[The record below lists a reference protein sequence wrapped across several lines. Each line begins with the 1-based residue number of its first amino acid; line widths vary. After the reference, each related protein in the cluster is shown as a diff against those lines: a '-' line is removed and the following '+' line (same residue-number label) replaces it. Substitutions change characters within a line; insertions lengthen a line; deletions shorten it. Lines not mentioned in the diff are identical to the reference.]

1 MYEYGMS
8 ALVLDICKQYAQAT
22 GLNFPP
28 CVQQE
33 INAIAQWVNTHT
45 VKDLKIS
52 QDGNVLTF
60 TFDQDK
66 EVTFTV
72 ELPEEY
78 VLNVDDLSNLIKGS
92 STVVVDKSADGK
104 TLEVRLDKSQE
115 VQSIRLYS
123 TAEPL
128 TSDELAI
135 LKANKENYIT
145 LYGGTIY
152 KLNSPYIRDG
162 NTYVYSNTELQVSG
176 ETQVTNVVVN
186 MTTGEWHT
194 EFKTLQNQIIYITLS
209 PDSATQGTLTVEQFE
224 RLQSDK
230 GNCIILNNEIYRLA
244 DNQHTTGVISYV
256 HTGWDSNIVNKSIN
270 ITVSTRAWTMVKGEA
285 SGGGKLYRHK
295 IQAFGTTSIEFAFIS
310 SKSSSYT
317 YSELY
322 DYIGVIK
329 QYVVGNV
336 DDGGSVYVVTYLSN
350 SDDKIYAYFLN
361 PYGTLTRNEVG
372 NVSFSDTVTEV

>member
-1 MYEYGMS
+1 MIEFGMS
-8 ALVLDICKQYAQAT
+8 ALVLKICQEYAQAT

-33 INAIAQWVNTHT
+33 LNAVAQWVNTHT

-52 QDGNVLTF
+52 QDANVLTF

-115 VQSIRLYS
+115 VQ
-123 TAEPL
+123 
-128 TSDELAI
+128 
-135 LKANKENYIT
+135 
-145 LYGGTIY
+145 
-152 KLNSPYIRDG
+152 
-162 NTYVYSNTELQVSG
+162 
-176 ETQVTNVVVN
+176 
-186 MTTGEWHT
+186 
-194 EFKTLQNQIIYITLS
+194 YITLS
-209 PDSATQGTLTVEQFE
+209 PDSATQGTLTVEQFTA
-224 RLQSDK
+224 LQLNK

-270 ITVSTRAWTMVKGEA
+270 ITVSTRAWTMLVGQ
-285 SGGGKLYRHK
+285 SGGGKLYRHEVRLGGNEDNK
-295 IQAFGTTSIEFAFIS
+295 VAFLSMYSTKSSPYTMTEIQAIYPSTVLS
-310 SKSSSYT
+310 SA
-317 YSELY
+317 
-322 DYIGVIK
+322 I
-329 QYVVGNV
+329 GNV
-336 DDGGSVYVVTYLSN
+336 FETDTAKYFPIIRVMYNSFGGVT
-350 SDDKIYAYFLN
+350 
-361 PYGTLTRNEVG
+361 
-372 NVSFSDTVTEV
+372 VSFVGLNNALANDLFTTVDSDNIVEV

>member
-1 MYEYGMS
+1 MIEFGMS
-8 ALVLDICKQYAQAT
+8 ALVLKICQEYAQAT

-33 INAIAQWVNTHT
+33 LNAVAQWVNTHT

-52 QDGNVLTF
+52 QDANVLTF

-115 VQSIRLYS
+115 VQ
-123 TAEPL
+123 
-128 TSDELAI
+128 
-135 LKANKENYIT
+135 
-145 LYGGTIY
+145 
-152 KLNSPYIRDG
+152 
-162 NTYVYSNTELQVSG
+162 
-176 ETQVTNVVVN
+176 
-186 MTTGEWHT
+186 
-194 EFKTLQNQIIYITLS
+194 YITLS
-209 PDSATQGTLTVEQFE
+209 PDSATQGTLTVEQFTA
-224 RLQSDK
+224 LQLNK

-270 ITVSTRAWTMVKGEA
+270 ITVSTRAWTMLVGQ
-285 SGGGKLYRHK
+285 SGGGKLYRHEVRLGGNEDNK
-295 IQAFGTTSIEFAFIS
+295 VAFLSMYSTKSSPYTMAEIQAIYPSTVLS
-310 SKSSSYT
+310 SA
-317 YSELY
+317 
-322 DYIGVIK
+322 I
-329 QYVVGNV
+329 GNV
-336 DDGGSVYVVTYLSN
+336 FETDTVKYFPIIRVMYNSFGGVT
-350 SDDKIYAYFLN
+350 
-361 PYGTLTRNEVG
+361 
-372 NVSFSDTVTEV
+372 VSFVGLNNALANDLFTTVDSDNIVEV